1 MSFNG
6 RFLLID
12 GGSGSRWHQAL
23 QAALTQLGAMDSV
36 AEQEAISRLDGGEYN
51 LVIIDATAV
60 ANVPQLVREVRANW
74 PKLPLLVASASP
86 DWEQARE
93 IFRAGATDY
102 ILKSHEE
109 EKLSAAIRE
118 ALSLI
123 DSHDA

>member
-12 GGSGSRWHQAL
+12 GASGSRWHQAL
-23 QAALTQLGAMDSV
+23 QSALTQLGALEAV
-36 AEQEAISRLDGGEYN
+36 EEQEAISRLGGGEYN

-60 ANVPQLVREVRANW
+60 ANVPQLVREVRANG
-74 PKLPLLVASASP
+74 PNLPLLVASASP

-109 EKLSAAIRE
+109 EKLRTAVRE
-118 ALSLI
+118 ALGLI
-123 DSHDA
+123 DSHDI